1 MESVFDSDGMMHH
14 LAAKILVI
22 DDVALNLSI
31 VSDMLADNG
40 YSNVVTLQDPTNAFR
55 LIETERPELII
66 LDLMMPV
73 VSGFDI
79 LTQLREHPKHKYL
92 PVIILTAATDNEN
105 KLKALALGA
114 TDFLS
119 KPFDKLELCMRVR
132 NMLYARAY
140 QNQLAYYD
148 ALTQLPNK
156 KMFLDDLEWIINSA
170 KRHQDRLALLNIE
183 IDNFDNINNTIGINA
198 GDSVL
203 RLVTARIQNVI
214 RDSDLLVHLVGPDS
228 STAKLFHLERN
239 IFSLL
244 LDRVKDTE
252 SVVLVAKRINSEI
265 RATMHVEGNDY
276 YVSASIGIA
285 LFPNDGDD
293 LSSLLRLAASA
304 KDFVKRQG
312 GNGFQFSSQ
321 EINVR
326 YEQRLAL
333 DASLRQGLAN
343 NEFVL
348 YYQPKV
354 DFLSGC
360 VTGAEALLRWQPNG
374 KDLVMPDQFLPH
386 AEESGLIVPLGNWCL
401 RESCRQLREWHEKN
415 CKIHLAVNLSAKQ
428 LADKNFFNQVRD
440 IIVDSGVDSSYLTF
454 ELTESFLI
462 SDIEEKIKLFT
473 RLRSEFGIKLS
484 IDDFGTGYSSL
495 SYLRRIPLDELKIDR
510 SFIMDVTRND
520 SSKAIVSTI
529 IHLAKSL
536 NLSTVAEGVEL
547 NSERDFLQQLD
558 CTQFQGFLFSKA
570 LPADQLSGMLNKE
583 G

>member
-1 MESVFDSDGMMHH
+1 MEGVFVNDGIMHH

-31 VSDMLADNG
+31 VADMLADNG
-40 YSNVVTLQDPTNAFR
+40 YSNVVTLQNAADAFD
-55 LIETERPELII
+55 LIDAERPELII

-79 LTQLREHPKHKYL
+79 LTQLRQHPKHKHL

-148 ALTQLPNK
+148 ALTLLPNK
-156 KMFLDDLEWIINSA
+156 QMFLDDLEWIINSA
-170 KRHQDRLALLNIE
+170 KRHQERLALLNIE

-214 RDSDLLVHLVGPDS
+214 RDSDLLVHLVGQDS
-228 STAKLFHLERN
+228 GGVKLFHLERN

-321 EINVR
+321 EINIQ

-348 YYQPKV
+348 HYQPKV
-354 DFLSGC
+354 DFLSGK
-360 VTGAEALLRWQPNG
+360 VTGAEALIRWQPNG
-374 KDLVMPDQFLPH
+374 KELVLPDQFLPH
-386 AEESGLIVPLGNWCL
+386 AEESGLIVPLGTWGL
-401 RESCRQLREWHEKN
+401 RESCRQLREWHARN
-415 CKIHLAVNLSAKQ
+415 CKISLAVNLSAKQ
-428 LADKNFFNQVRD
+428 LADKNFFNLVRE
-440 IIVDSGVDSSYLTF
+440 IITETGVDSNYLTF

-462 SDIEEKIKLFT
+462 SDIEEKIKLFN
-473 RLRSEFGIKLS
+473 RLRSELGIKLS

-510 SFIMDVTRND
+510 SFIMDVTQND
-520 SSKAIVSTI
+520 SSRAIVSTI

-536 NLSTVAEGVEL
+536 NLATVAEGVEL
-547 NSERDFLQQLD
+547 NSEHDFLHQLD

-570 LPADQLSGMLNKE
+570 IPAVQLSQMLKDDI
-583 G
+583 